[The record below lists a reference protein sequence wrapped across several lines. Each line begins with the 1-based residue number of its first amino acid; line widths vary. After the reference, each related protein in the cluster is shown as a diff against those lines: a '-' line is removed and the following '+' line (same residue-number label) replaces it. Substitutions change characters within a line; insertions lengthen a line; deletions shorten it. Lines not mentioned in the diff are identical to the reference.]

1 MIHDYVSIRGNYSS
15 PAKIIEILY
24 EGEESSL
31 YLDGD
36 SVKACKEDL

>member
-1 MIHDYVSIRGNYSS
+1 MIHDYVSIRGNCSL

-36 SVKACKEDL
+36 F